1 MAIGAVIF
9 TLPIALLGSIW
20 VMAVHGLNALE
31 TLGVYSALGSMTL
44 FTVFIATVV
53 ALRDIR

>member
-1 MAIGAVIF
+1 MAIGAVIL

-20 VMAVHGLNALE
+20 VMALHGLSVLE
-31 TLGVYSALGSMTL
+31 TLGVYSALGCMTL

>member
-1 MAIGAVIF
+1 MAH
-9 TLPIALLGSIW
+9 
-20 VMAVHGLNALE
+20 HGLNTLE
-31 TLGVYSALGSMTL
+31 TLGVYSALGCMTL

>member
-1 MAIGAVIF
+1 MAIGAVIL
-9 TLPIALLGSIW
+9 TLPIPLLGSIW
-20 VMAVHGLNALE
+20 VMALHGLSVLE
-31 TLGVYSALGSMTL
+31 TLGVYSALGCMTL

>member
-1 MAIGAVIF
+1 MAIGAVIL
-9 TLPIALLGSIW
+9 TLPIALFGSIW
-20 VMAVHGLNALE
+20 VMALHGLSVLE
-31 TLGVYSALGSMTL
+31 TLGVYSALGCMTL